1 MGHTPTTPRL
11 PPDTFDPS
19 LRRERQPYAIVLQE
33 QQRSMVM
40 SRPAYT
46 VGLPERISRLND
58 LAYNLWWTWSN
69 PARLLFK
76 ELHPVLWD
84 VVEHNPVLFLHRID
98 KGRLDRAAND
108 QQFLQ
113 RYDRVVSA
121 FDRMLGQDASSTWIG
136 KHRPELAG
144 KTVAYFSAE
153 FGLHRALPIYS
164 GGLGVLAGDH
174 VKEASDMGIPLV
186 GVSLLYRQGYL
197 RQRIDHFGWQHDV
210 PANLD
215 PHAEPTTQ
223 AFNDDGTPVLI
234 EVDLQDGS
242 GPLCL
247 AVWVVQVGRVPIY
260 LLDSDVEGNP
270 DWTRQLSS
278 RLYGGDT
285 EHRLRQE
292 IVLGIGGVRL
302 LRALG
307 IEPTYWHANEG
318 HAALHMVER
327 LREMVADGAL
337 PDDAIR
343 EVRRHTVFTTH
354 TPVPAGHDVFPDAMM
369 ARYFSQYWQ
378 ELGLDRDGF
387 LKLGHVG
394 GEPGFN
400 FTALA
405 MRLAAHINGVSE
417 KHGEVSREMW
427 AHIWPGIDQA
437 DVPIRSITNGVHMR
451 TWISPLLRPLFDR
464 YLPPNW
470 RDQQENPLVWETL
483 QNIPDE
489 EFWNAH
495 QQAKQALID
504 EMDERARRRYADGQF
519 DAWQVLSSGAF
530 QNANVLTIG
539 FARRFATYKRATLI
553 FRDMDRLARIL
564 TNPDNPVQLVFAG
577 KAHPADEGG
586 KRLIQEIYTKA
597 RDPRFAGRIAFA
609 EDYEMGLA
617 SLLIAGVDV
626 WLNNPRYPLEASGT
640 SGMKSAAN
648 GGLNCSILDGWWME
662 GFEADESNGWGIRS
676 TDLEGDAQDAAEAN
690 AIYETLEQ
698 KVVPL
703 YYQRGAGGLPGDWI
717 ARSKNAIGTVA
728 PKFSTRRMLIDYV
741 THLYAP
747 AAAGKTPS
755 EARQPAGIT

>member
-1 MGHTPTTPRL
+1 
-11 PPDTFDPS
+11 
-19 LRRERQPYAIVLQE
+19 
-33 QQRSMVM
+33 MVM
-40 SRPAYT
+40 SLPAYT
-46 VGLPERISRLND
+46 VEPPERISRLND

-98 KGRLDRAAND
+98 RNRLEAAASD
-108 QQFLQ
+108 PGFLK
-113 RYDRVVSA
+113 RYERVVQA
-121 FDRMLGQDASSTWIG
+121 FDRMLDEDPSTMWIG
-136 KHRPELAG
+136 RNKPELAD
-144 KTVAYFSAE
+144 KPLAYFSAE

-197 RQRIDHFGWQHDV
+197 RQRIDHDGWQHDV
-210 PANLD
+210 PSELD

-223 AFNDDGTPVLI
+223 VYNDDGAPLHI
-234 EVDLQDGS
+234 EVNLHGDSD
-242 GPLCL
+242 PLRL
-247 AVWVVQVGRVPIY
+247 AVWKVQVGRVSIY

-270 DWTRQLSS
+270 SWTRHLSS

-307 IEPTYWHANEG
+307 VNPAYWHANEG
-318 HAALHMVER
+318 HAALHLVER
-327 LREMVADGAL
+327 VREHVAEGLAVDE
-337 PDDAIR
+337 AIGQ
-343 EVRRHTVFTTH
+343 VRRTTVFTTH
-354 TPVPAGHDVFPDAMM
+354 TPVPAGHDVFSDEMID
-369 ARYFSQYWQ
+369 RYFSQYWGG
-378 ELGLDRDGF
+378 LGVDREGF
-387 LKLGHVG
+387 LSLGRVP
-394 GEPGFN
+394 GESGFN
-400 FTALA
+400 FTALS

-427 AHIWPGIDQA
+427 AHLWPVVEEQDA
-437 DVPIRSITNGVHMR
+437 PIQSITNGVHMR
-451 TWISPLLRPLFDR
+451 TWISSLLRPVFDR
-464 YLPPNW
+464 YLPTTW
-470 RDQQENPLVWETL
+470 RDQQENPLAWETIE
-483 QNIPDE
+483 NIPDV
-489 EFWNAH
+489 EFWAVH
-495 QQAKQALID
+495 KQAKQALID
-504 EMDERARRRYADGQF
+504 EIDERARVRYASGEF

-564 TNPDNPVQLVFAG
+564 TNPDNPVQIIFAG

-597 RDPRFAGRIAFA
+597 RDPRLAGRIAFA

-617 SLLIAGVDV
+617 SQLVAGVDV

-640 SGMKSAAN
+640 SGMKAGAN
-648 GGLNCSILDGWWME
+648 GVLNCSILDGWWIE
-662 GFEADESNGWGIRS
+662 GFEPDESNGWGIPS
-676 TDLEGDAQDAAEAN
+676 SDLEGDAQDEAEAN

-703 YYQRGAGGLPGDWI
+703 YYKRDGDGLPHEWI
-717 ARSKNAIGTVA
+717 SRSKNAVHTVA
-728 PKFSTRRMLIDYV
+728 PGFSSRRMLIDYV
-741 THLYAP
+741 TKLYSA
-747 AAAGKTPS
+747 AAAG
-755 EARQPAGIT
+755 EPAMVNPTHLVASGDRSRLRRV

>member
-1 MGHTPTTPRL
+1 
-11 PPDTFDPS
+11 
-19 LRRERQPYAIVLQE
+19 
-33 QQRSMVM
+33 MVM

-98 KGRLDRAAND
+98 QERLEHASGDAS
-108 QQFLQ
+108 FLH
-113 RYDRVVSA
+113 RYDRVVQA
-121 FDRMLGQDASSTWIG
+121 FDRMLSQDEASTWIG
-136 KHRPELAG
+136 QHRPGLVG
-144 KTVAYFSAE
+144 KAVAYVSAE
-153 FGLHRALPIYS
+153 IGLHRGLPINS

-174 VKEASDMGIPLV
+174 TKEASDMGIPLV

-223 AFNDDGTPVLI
+223 VFNNDGTPVLI

-242 GPLCL
+242 GPLRL
-247 AVWVVQVGRVPIY
+247 AVWQVQVGRVSLY
-260 LLDSDVEGNP
+260 LLDSDVDGNP
-270 DWTRQLSS
+270 EWTRQLSS

-307 IEPTYWHANEG
+307 IEPAYWHANEG

-327 LREMVADGAL
+327 VRELVAGGAL
-337 PDDAIR
+337 LGDAVDM
-343 EVRRHTVFTTH
+343 VRRHTVFTTH
-354 TPVPAGHDVFPDAMM
+354 TPVPAGHDVFPDEMM
-369 ARYFSQYWQ
+369 VRYFSQYWP

-387 LKLGHVG
+387 LELGQVE
-394 GEPGFN
+394 GESGFN
-400 FTALA
+400 FTALS
-405 MRLAAHINGVSE
+405 MRCAAHINGVSE
-417 KHGEVSREMW
+417 KHGEVSRDMW
-427 AHIWPGIDQA
+427 AHIWPGIDDQ
-437 DVPIRSITNGVHMR
+437 DVPIRSITNGVHLR
-451 TWISPLLRPLFDR
+451 SWISPLLRPLFDQ

-470 RDQQENPLVWETL
+470 RHQQEHPLVWETV
-483 QNIPDE
+483 QNVPDA
-489 EFWNAH
+489 EFWAVH

-504 EMDERARRRYADGQF
+504 EMDERARRRYAEGQF

-617 SLLIAGVDV
+617 SLLVAGVDV

-640 SGMKSAAN
+640 SGMKAAAN

-662 GFEADESNGWGIRS
+662 GFEADECNGWGIVS
-676 TDLEGDAQDAAEAN
+676 TDLQGSDQDEAEAN

-703 YYQRGAGGLPGDWI
+703 YYRRAADGLPRDWI
-717 ARSKNAIGTVA
+717 ARSKHAIGTIA

-741 THLYAP
+741 TDLYAP
-747 AAAGKTPS
+747 AAAGEIP
-755 EARQPAGIT
+755 AGVRQPAGVGGD